1 MDRTESGI
9 ESKVR
14 AMKHSASIP
23 YGLTKMIRKTILFFS
38 FLLFLSS
45 SNLILAQE
53 TPQSLAQKLQ
63 THFISAP
70 GMEMSF
76 NIKGEGRITIKA
88 DVQGKRVRIES
99 PKLLIISDGKTVW
112 NYEKNTD
119 RVTIDNAAPS
129 SVFHDPTGLFRFAD
143 NYTAKIVETDS
154 IKNYSIEFTPLAQLL
169 PLFKAAG
176 DMQKLTL
183 DIRFEKTGQLRIL
196 SASAKSA
203 NGVTHTQE
211 ILLLNRIQQSDFVFT
226 PKSTT
231 KVIDLRE

>member
-1 MDRTESGI
+1 
-9 ESKVR
+9 
-14 AMKHSASIP
+14 
-23 YGLTKMIRKTILFFS
+23 MIRKSILFFS
-38 FLLFLSS
+38 FLFFLAL
-45 SNLILAQE
+45 SNSLLAQE
-53 TPQSLAQKLQ
+53 TPESLAQKLQ
-63 THFISAP
+63 AHFLSAQ
-70 GMEMSF
+70 GMELSF
-76 NIKGEGRITIKA
+76 NIKGEGRITVMA

-112 NYEKNTD
+112 NYEKSTD

-154 IKNYSIEFTPLAQLL
+154 IKNYSVEFTPLPQLA

-183 DIRFEKTGQLRIL
+183 DIRFEKSGQFRIS

-203 NGVTHTQE
+203 NGVTRTE
-211 ILLLNRIQQSDFVFT
+211 EVLSLNRIHQSDFVFT